1 MTRTGNVVSLRCGFS
16 DCMAPLLHM
25 AYLRDIDVDGLVS
38 RHLPASSESKQ
49 FGSRSRALAAL
60 LDFAS
65 TSSDRSS
72 KVKTQQKLISAWQK
86 HRIRQHRQCRKTS
99 SRSLSQNQL
108 PLERYVQHRR
118 RCRRRKPRHLRQ
130 PQSNEHSTRPVESET
145 CTA

>member
-49 FGSRSRALAAL
+49 FGSRSRALATL

-65 TSSDRSS
+65 NLVYQHLSVQARYNNNSSQHGRS
-72 KVKTQQKLISAWQK
+72 I
-86 HRIRQHRQCRKTS
+86 IG
-99 SRSLSQNQL
+99 
-108 PLERYVQHRR
+108 
-118 RCRRRKPRHLRQ
+118 
-130 PQSNEHSTRPVESET
+130 
-145 CTA
+145 